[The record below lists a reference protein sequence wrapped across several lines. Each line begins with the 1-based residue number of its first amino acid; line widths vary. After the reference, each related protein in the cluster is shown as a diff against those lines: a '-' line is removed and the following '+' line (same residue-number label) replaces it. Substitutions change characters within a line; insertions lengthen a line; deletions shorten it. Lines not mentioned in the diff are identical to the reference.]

1 MSGNSSASDIIT
13 YVAVPLA
20 VLGVAP
26 ILYNTVITLA
36 TLSKVRRLLRKSR
49 LVGITRG
56 DVVNHVI
63 ECELA
68 RFSIAPLNRQYD
80 TEEYWNVYEHPSLV
94 PGGSWTIFNWKMHA
108 IGIKT
113 QRIEYSDQLRQPQAE
128 INFEDLL
135 SYLLD
140 LGAVPNAAGFQMLRT
155 SGLWVP
161 IGTPLMLS
169 PDRHEA
175 VLTIAPLDDSDGMLS
190 LAVRWSRQW
199 VVRGKTSLPPYW
211 IQVKAPRAKAHPV
224 EDGEGSMSE
233 DGLSATTKAPADQE
247 DLELPQAIS
256 GDLIP
261 GDNKDLEAVKRY
273 SSNTASHTD
282 VVRCHIISSGIAA
295 ALREE
300 ALDFESLSISHLRPS
315 SSGPPTSAGTY
326 FSCISTT
333 ISTTNNTVLWSYHI
347 PPPFL
352 AFSRSPIIPCGILVL
367 LGMVPIISTP
377 EWYTDHSDSVAEE
390 RDLQMRRMRDNM
402 AAMRQES
409 SMTPDKRAIAVR
421 DRQFK
426 QHQDFVDDSNQRRR
440 LAVQREET
448 RMLEALQSPQW
459 KALLVGEHTL
469 RWLKE
474 QNHVAEKAELPE
486 VMEVVLHRMLTEPDF
501 SNGLAEV
508 LDAWRGWVEGGGI
521 RKADYLMLKEKLVVF
536 AFASLVLAMVYGSVE
551 PIDGSLSKDLQESIG
566 IWKKV
571 RLG

>member
-1 MSGNSSASDIIT
+1 MSSDASASDIIT
-13 YVAVPLA
+13 YIGVPLA

-94 PGGSWTIFNWKMHA
+94 RGGSWTIFNWKMHA
-108 IGIKT
+108 VGIKT
-113 QRIEYSDQLRQPQAE
+113 QRIEYADQLRQPQAE

-161 IGTPLMLS
+161 VGTPLMLS

-190 LAVRWSRQW
+190 LAVKWSRRW
-199 VVRGKTSLPPYW
+199 IVRGKNSLPPYW
-211 IQVKAPRAKAHPV
+211 IQVKVLREKASLV
-224 EDGEGSMSE
+224 QDGEGSISE
-233 DGLSATTKAPADQE
+233 DGSSAIAKPPVDQE
-247 DLELPQAIS
+247 DPELPQYVS
-256 GDLIP
+256 GGITLD
-261 GDNKDLEAVKRY
+261 DTNDVKTTKSCNKPA
-273 SSNTASHTD
+273 THTD
-282 VVRCHIISSGIAA
+282 VIRCHIISSGIAS

-300 ALDFESLSISHLRPS
+300 ALDFESLSITHLRPS
-315 SSGPPTSAGTY
+315 LSGPLTSAGIY
-326 FSCISTT
+326 LSCICTAL
-333 ISTTNNTVLWSYHI
+333 STTNNTVLWSYHI
-347 PPPFL
+347 PSPFL
-352 AFSRSPIIPCGILVL
+352 SFSRSPIIPCGILVL
-367 LGMVPIISTP
+367 LGMVPITATP
-377 EWYTDHSDSVAEE
+377 EWYTDYGDSSAED
-390 RDLQMRRMRDNM
+390 RDLQIRRMRDTMSATQREN
-402 AAMRQES
+402 
-409 SMTPDKRAIAVR
+409 SMTADQRAIAVR
-421 DRQFK
+421 ERLYK
-426 QHQDFVDDSNQRRR
+426 QHQDFVDDSNRRR
-440 LAVQREET
+440 RVAVQREET

-459 KALLVGEHTL
+459 KAQLVGEHTL

-474 QNHVAEKAELPE
+474 QNHVAEKAELRE
-486 VMEVVLHRMLTEPDF
+486 VMEVVVHRMLTEPAFAKD
-501 SNGLAEV
+501 LAEV
-508 LDAWRGWVEGGGI
+508 LDAWKGWVEGGGI
-521 RKADYLMLKEKLVVF
+521 RKADYIMLKEKLVMF
-536 AFASLVLAMVYGSVE
+536 AFASLVLAMVCGSVE
-551 PIDGSLSKDLQESIG
+551 PIDGSLSRDLQESIG
-566 IWKKV
+566 IWKNV

>member
-1 MSGNSSASDIIT
+1 MSENSSASDIIT
-13 YVAVPLA
+13 YVGVPLA

-68 RFSIAPLNRQYD
+68 RFSIAPLDRQYD

-113 QRIEYSDQLRQPQAE
+113 QRIEYADQLRQPQAE
-128 INFEDLL
+128 ISFEDLL

-161 IGTPLMLS
+161 VGTPLMLS
-169 PDRHEA
+169 PDGHEP

-190 LAVRWSRQW
+190 LAVKWSRRW
-199 VVRGKTSLPPYW
+199 IVRGKSSLPPYW
-211 IQVKAPRAKAHPV
+211 IQVKALRGRVIPV
-224 EDGEGSMSE
+224 QDGEGSLSE
-233 DGLSATTKAPADQE
+233 DGLSTATKSPAYEADP
-247 DLELPQAIS
+247 ELPQPIPENLISEDANDLDTAIS
-256 GDLIP
+256 
-261 GDNKDLEAVKRY
+261 Y
-273 SSNTASHTD
+273 SKGPPSTD
-282 VVRCHIISSGIAA
+282 VIRCHIISSGIVS

-300 ALDFESLSISHLRPS
+300 ALEFQPVSITHLRPS
-315 SSGPPTSAGTY
+315 SSGLPTSAGIY
-326 FSCISTT
+326 FSCISTAL
-333 ISTTNNTVLWSYHI
+333 STTNNTVLWSYHI

-352 AFSRSPIIPCGILVL
+352 SFSRSHIIPCGILVL
-367 LGMVPIISTP
+367 LGMVPITSTP
-377 EWYTDHSDSVAEE
+377 EWYTDHGDPGAEDRE
-390 RDLQMRRMRDNM
+390 LQTRRMRDTM
-402 AAMRQES
+402 TAMQRES
-409 SMTPDKRAIAVR
+409 SMSPDQRSIAVKE
-421 DRQFK
+421 RQYK
-426 QHQDFVDDSNQRRR
+426 QHQDFVDDNNRRRR
-440 LAVQREET
+440 LAVQHEET

-459 KALLVGEHTL
+459 KAQLVGEHIL

-474 QNHVAEKAELPE
+474 QNHVSVKSELKE
-486 VMEVVLHRMLTEPDF
+486 VMEVVLHRMLTEPVFAND
-501 SNGLAEV
+501 LAQV
-508 LDAWRGWVEGGGI
+508 LDEWRRWVEGGGI
-521 RKADYLMLKEKLVVF
+521 RKADYLMLKERLVVF
-536 AFASLVLAMVYGSVE
+536 AFASLALAMVCGSVE
-551 PIDGSLSKDLQESIG
+551 PIDGSLSRDLQESIG

>member
-13 YVAVPLA
+13 YVGVPLA

-68 RFSIAPLNRQYD
+68 RFSIAPLSRQYD

-161 IGTPLMLS
+161 VGTPLMLS

-190 LAVRWSRQW
+190 LAVRWSRKW

-211 IQVKAPRAKAHPV
+211 IQVKALREKASPIHEGSIT
-224 EDGEGSMSE
+224 EDGVSSI
-233 DGLSATTKAPADQE
+233 TKSPADQE
-247 DLELPQAIS
+247 DPELAQATS

-261 GDNKDLEAVKRY
+261 DDNKDLEAAK
-273 SSNTASHTD
+273 SHSNTVLHTD
-282 VVRCHIISSGIAA
+282 VVRCHITSSGITA
-295 ALREE
+295 ALREK
-300 ALDFESLSISHLRPS
+300 ALDFEPLPITHLRPS
-315 SSGPPTSAGTY
+315 SGSPTSAGIY
-326 FSCISTT
+326 FSCISTAL
-333 ISTTNNTVLWSYHI
+333 STTNNAVLWSYHI

-367 LGMVPIISTP
+367 LGMVPITSTP
-377 EWYTDHSDSVAEE
+377 EWYTDYGDSGAEE
-390 RDLQMRRMRDNM
+390 RDLQMRRMRDSM
-402 AAMRQES
+402 TAMRRES
-409 SMTPDKRAIAVR
+409 SMTPDQHAVAIR

-459 KALLVGEHTL
+459 KAQLVGEHTL
-469 RWLKE
+469 LWLKE
-474 QNHVAEKAELPE
+474 QNHVAVKAELPE
-486 VMEVVLHRMLTEPDF
+486 VMEVVLHRMVTEPAFAND
-501 SNGLAEV
+501 LAEV
-508 LDAWRGWVEGGGI
+508 LDTWKGWVEGGGI
-521 RKADYLMLKEKLVVF
+521 RKADYLMLKKKLVVF

-551 PIDGSLSKDLQESIG
+551 PMDGSLSKDLQESIG